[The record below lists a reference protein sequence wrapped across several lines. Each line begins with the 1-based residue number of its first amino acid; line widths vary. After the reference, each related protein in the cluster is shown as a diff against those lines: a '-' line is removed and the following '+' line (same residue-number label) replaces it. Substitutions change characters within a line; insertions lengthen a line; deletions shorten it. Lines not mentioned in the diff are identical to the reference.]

1 VATRV
6 LRPVLTSL
14 HMNYFDFFQLPVRL
28 QTDTQV
34 LRARYIEKSKQ
45 LHPDYF
51 TNASPAEQEEAER
64 QTALN
69 NKAYQTLVNPD
80 TRLRHVLELN
90 GLLQEDQSYQ
100 MPPDFLMEVMDLN
113 ERLMSLEFDASEGLY
128 EEALKHTQELEKQL
142 EGTAQEAIS
151 RFDSDPSDD
160 TALQSLS
167 AYYFK
172 KRYLLRIKENLA
184 KFASSTQSN

>member
-1 VATRV
+1 
-6 LRPVLTSL
+6 
-14 HMNYFDFFQLPVRL
+14 MNYFDFFQLPVRL

-51 TNASPAEQEEAER
+51 TNASPEEREEAER

-80 TRLRHVLELN
+80 TRLRHVLALR
-90 GLLQEDQSYQ
+90 GQLQEEQTYQ
-100 MPPDFLMEVMDLN
+100 MPPDFLIEVMDLN
-113 ERLMSLEFDASEGLY
+113 ERLMSLEFDATEDLY
-128 EEALKHTQELEKQL
+128 KEALKRTQQLEKQL
-142 EGTAQEAIS
+142 EDTAQEAIS
-151 RFDSDPSDD
+151 RFDDNPSDD
-160 TALQSLS
+160 TALQSLC
-167 AYYFK
+167 AFYFK

-184 KFASSTQSN
+184 KFASLK